1 MRWYCVLCAF
11 LLAMCGVTSTAMAQ
25 VGDPYDE
32 ISPVDGEFV
41 LNTRHCFKAD
51 GLESTRKCPDVSSEE
66 ARACPVGFCLSGG
79 AGCQNLEGTGKQSQ
93 RIKLNDGS
101 IKQPV
106 DDPKR
111 GKKVKIANP
120 ATDKIVC
127 YKSRECICK
136 LIDLSHSCEP
146 GPWREYS
153 IAKYTIT
160 EEECPPPIF
169 IDPAY

>member
-1 MRWYCVLCAF
+1 MKWYCVLSAF
-11 LLAMCGVTSTAMAQ
+11 LLAMFGVASTAMAQ

-51 GLESTRKCPDVSSEE
+51 GLESTRKCPDISNEE
-66 ARACPVGFCLSGG
+66 ARACPVGSCFSWGV
-79 AGCQNLEGTGKQSQ
+79 GCQNLEGTGKQSQ
-93 RIKLNDGS
+93 REKLNDGS

-106 DDPKR
+106 DDPKH

-120 ATDKIVC
+120 ATDIIDC
-127 YKSRECICK
+127 FKSRECICRS
-136 LIDLSHSCEP
+136 IDGIRECVP
-146 GPWREYS
+146 GPWKIYA

-160 EEECPPPIF
+160 EEECPPPVF